1 LKLIPATAEYLRLL
15 SMPHAKI
22 NPEKSDKPERIA
34 KVIARAGLCSRRE
47 AERWIADG
55 RVKLDGKVLESP
67 AITVTSANQIIVDG
81 ELLPGAEKQKVW
93 RYHKPSGLLTTHNDP
108 EGRPNLFDSLPND
121 MPRVISIGR
130 LDLSSEGLL
139 LLTNDGELARELE
152 LPANGWL
159 RRYRVRIHGR
169 PDEKTLSDL
178 INGVTVDGVR
188 YKSIQAELDRQQ
200 GANAW
205 LTVSL
210 IEGKNREIRRVME
223 HLGWT
228 VSRLIR
234 ISYGPFQL
242 GSLAKG
248 EVEEVRGKVLKDQL
262 GGLDRS
268 GFAVKSEK
276 QARRPKDNRDKKS
289 KTRKPRRPSKVDPIN
304 APKEKPEKQ
313 PERYNANR
321 RRQK

>member
-1 LKLIPATAEYLRLL
+1 MAGYLRRL
-15 SMPHAKI
+15 SMPRAKT
-22 NPEKSDKPERIA
+22 NPEKTSKPERIA

-67 AITVTSANQIIVDG
+67 AVTVTAANQIIVDG
-81 ELLPGAEKQKVW
+81 EPLPGAEAQKVW
-93 RYHKPSGLLTTHNDP
+93 RYHKPAGLLTTHNDP
-108 EGRPNLFDSLPND
+108 EGRPNLFDSLPEN

-152 LPANGWL
+152 LPASGWL

-169 PDEKTLSDL
+169 PDAKTLGDL
-178 INGVTVDGVR
+178 INGVTVDGIR
-188 YKSIQAELDRQQ
+188 YKSIEAELDRQQ

-268 GFAVKSEK
+268 GFAKKTPK
-276 QARRPKDNRDKKS
+276 QARRPADKRDKKS
-289 KTRKPRRPSKVDPIN
+289 KSRKPRRPSKIDPIN
-304 APKEKPEKQ
+304 APKTNPEKD
-313 PERYNANR
+313 PERNNANR